1 MKDKRLILKLKQGDS
16 KALNLIIER
25 YSSYVYTVIRNIIG
39 DYMSEEDIE
48 EVASDSFVNLWN
60 NSDKLSE
67 DRPLIPYLSAIARN
81 AAKNRFR
88 QFHTEISFEDISSEP
103 AGRDSIPELIENYQA
118 LSLIYDAV
126 EQFNSIDK
134 EIFIRYYFYG
144 EKLEAIAEITD
155 LTLSNCKTK
164 LCRTR
169 KKIKVYLTERGYD
182 YEVQK

>member
-16 KALNLIIER
+16 KALNIIIEK

-39 DYMSEEDIE
+39 DYMTEEDIE
-48 EVASDSFVNLWN
+48 EVVSDSLVNLWN

-67 DRPLIPYLSAIARN
+67 DRPLTPYLSAIARN

-88 QFHTEISFEDISSEP
+88 QFHAEYSFEDISDEP
-103 AGRDSIPELIENYQA
+103 ADRDNIPELIENYQA
-118 LSLIYDAV
+118 LSLVYDAV
-126 EQFNSIDK
+126 ENFNSIDK

-144 EKLEAIAEITD
+144 EKLEAIAKITD

-169 KKIKVYLTERGYD
+169 KKNKSISDRKGL
-182 YEVQK
+182 